1 MALFPVNAEQPT
13 PKLGHIVGLLSF
25 QFAGAMAFSLLRL
38 LSLSLEIP
46 VVGLLAS
53 AVMAVLY
60 AVVAESKV
68 PSSMLSTKYRLSL
81 GLMVSI
87 ILSLLGIFSVILYD
101 RAIIE
106 SPDPLF
112 AVSVAGLVSLLLYFF
127 AVVVGLGLGAKFME
141 RRRAR
146 KSAQVSGFR

>member
-1 MALFPVNAEQPT
+1 MALFPVNAEQSS
-13 PKLGHIVGLLSF
+13 PKWGHIVGLLSF
-25 QFAGAMAFSLLRL
+25 QFAGAMAISLLRF
-38 LSLSLEIP
+38 LSLRLESP

-68 PSSMLSTKYRLSL
+68 PSSMLGARYRLSL
-81 GLMVSI
+81 GLMVSV
-87 ILSLLGIFSVILYD
+87 ILSLLGIFSVVVYD

-106 SPDPLF
+106 SPEPLV
-112 AVSVAGLVSLLLYFF
+112 AVSVAGLLSLLLYFI
-127 AVVVGLGLGAKFME
+127 AVVVGLGLGAKFMQ

-146 KSAQVSGFR
+146 KSA